1 CLFKQAKQGKKMK
14 FRLFVLGIAVCLA
27 SGCATIVGDSTQM
40 IPISSTPSDA
50 EIAITDETGSVVYE
64 GRTPASVVLHKSDGS
79 YWGGKT
85 YSVAISKAGYHQQTI
100 TLESSANAWYIGGNF
115 IFGGLIGWFVVDPL
129 SGKMYTLS
137 PQAISSTLGAEA
149 THNNTST
156 DGSISVV
163 LLEDV
168 PQALLSQM
176 TPVN

>member
-1 CLFKQAKQGKKMK
+1 MK
-14 FRLFVLGIAVCLA
+14 LRTLVLGAAVCLA

-40 IPISSTPSDA
+40 IPISSSPSDA
-50 EIAITDETGSVVYE
+50 EIVITDETGSVVFQ

-79 YWGGKT
+79 YWGGKS
-85 YSVAISKAGYHQQTI
+85 YSVEISKPGYRGQTI
-100 TLESSANAWYIGGNF
+100 AVESSANAWYIGGNF

-137 PQAISSTLGAEA
+137 PQAINSTLGAEA
-149 THNNTST
+149 AHNNTAT

-168 PQALLSQM
+168 PLALRSQM